1 MCIVTSTNAI
11 TCNNYGIAKTIVSKF
26 PYGYVVGIRY
36 TEIGR
41 SYACSRDRGIVGLV
55 MENLHSTS
63 GDKPTILTMITQY
76 GIGTTIEDNT
86 FPQSAVMYAKDWK
99 HAENLRKDT
108 RQERILNF
116 HQCLA
121 ELRNRLLSQN
131 YFFFHF
137 YDFFLFLYISL
148 SMIVIYDFFFHS

>member
-86 FPQSAVMYAKDWK
+86 FAQNAVMYAEDWK
-99 HAENLRKDT
+99 HVENLRKDT
-108 RQERILNF
+108 KQERILNF
-116 HQCLA
+116 HQCLD
-121 ELRNRLLSQN
+121 ELRNRLLS
-131 YFFFHF
+131 H
-137 YDFFLFLYISL
+137 FFLFLLLFISL
-148 SMIVIYDFFFHS
+148 LFFYDFHL